1 MEKQSYLKPF
11 MVMEKFLPQEF
22 VTQCNIPKK
31 KYVNQAIPA
40 IEADGIQGWS
50 NGDNTSYNSNKY
62 YLYFDSYETYGG
74 KEYREIQADTYP
86 DDTHQGKYY
95 EFKLTSPGILV
106 YRPGQSNNYS
116 RITTFP
122 TGTVFYSTSIYE
134 IGNNNASKTVS

>member
-1 MEKQSYLKPF
+1 M
-11 MVMEKFLPQEF
+11 
-22 VTQCNIPKK
+22 
-31 KYVNQAIPA
+31 
-40 IEADGIQGWS
+40 
-50 NGDNTSYNSNKY
+50 
-62 YLYFDSYETYGG
+62 YFDSYETYGG

-134 IGNNNASKTVS
+134 IGNNNASKTVSWERQSYPSLTNVRIACVRDGVFFKHKIITKNRFEK